1 MLHVQGVS
9 HWAPANIGPYSQ
21 GVLSANQLHVSGQIG
36 SKPNQTSESEFAGL
50 VPGSMDLATG
60 EAAQASLGLRHVDRV
75 AKAMMPSISF
85 NDVKRVICYVVG
97 EEGARQADLKL
108 RAVDSSLSGLV
119 TYFRVNQ
126 LPRGALVEWEIEYHQ
141 VLP

>member
-1 MLHVQGVS
+1 
-9 HWAPANIGPYSQ
+9 
-21 GVLSANQLHVSGQIG
+21 
-36 SKPNQTSESEFAGL
+36 
-50 VPGSMDLATG
+50 MDLATG

-85 NDVKRVICYVVG
+85 NDVKRVIWYVMG

-108 RAVDSSLSGLV
+108 RALDSSLSGLV

>member
-1 MLHVQGVS
+1 M
-9 HWAPANIGPYSQ
+9 
-21 GVLSANQLHVSGQIG
+21 
-36 SKPNQTSESEFAGL
+36 
-50 VPGSMDLATG
+50 PGSMDLATG

-85 NDVKRVICYVVG
+85 NDVKRVICYVMG

-108 RAVDSSLSGLV
+108 RALDSSLSGLV

-141 VLP
+141 VLS